1 MIRVIYILLTLFS
14 FSFAVVTVGTNGN
27 YHFTTIQEAIDSVTF
42 NPIDAGDLNADGNVD
57 IMDVVTLVNV
67 ILNGA

>member
-1 MIRVIYILLTLFS
+1 MVKYLFILL
-14 FSFAVVTVGTNGN
+14 SFAFTAVTVGTNGN

-42 NPIDAGDLNADGNVD
+42 NPIDSGDLNADGNVD
-57 IMDVVTLVNV
+57 IMDVVALVNV

>member
-14 FSFAVVTVGTNGN
+14 FSFTAVTVGTNGN

-42 NPIDAGDLNADGNVD
+42 NPIDAGDLNGDGNVN
-57 IMDVVTLVNV
+57 IMDVVVLVNI